1 MSDMKTEKL
10 ATLYPLAQQKMLAF
24 ITAANSKGYNIGAFE
39 TLRTFA
45 KQEQYYQEGRSV
57 PGKIITNSEPGLSW
71 HQYGAA
77 CDIAFID
84 ENGNWDWPPD
94 DDPRWIELG
103 QIGQSMG
110 LEWGGSF
117 PIKDLDHFQLTG
129 GMNIQDA
136 YNAFMAAGLSAV
148 QIKLV
153 SA

>member
-10 ATLYPLAQQKMLAF
+10 STLYPLAQQKMLAF
-24 ITAANSKGYNIGAFE
+24 ITSANSKGYNIGAFE
-39 TLRTFA
+39 TLRTWD

-84 ENGNWDWPPD
+84 ENGNWNWPPD
-94 DDPRWIELG
+94 NDPRWIELSK
-103 QIGQSMG
+103 IAESFG
-110 LEWGGSF
+110 LESGVNWG
-117 PIKDLDHFQLTG
+117 DLDHYQLTG
-129 GMNIQDA
+129 GMKIQDA
-136 YNAFMAAGLSAV
+136 YDAFMAAGISAV